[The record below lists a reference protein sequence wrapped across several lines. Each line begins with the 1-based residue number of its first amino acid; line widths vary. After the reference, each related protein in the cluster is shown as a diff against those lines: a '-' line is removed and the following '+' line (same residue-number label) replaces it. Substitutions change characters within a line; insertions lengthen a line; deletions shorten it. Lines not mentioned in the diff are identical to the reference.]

1 MKVFIKIATEEDRVK
16 RVWGKEAN
24 EGVEETEEGP
34 MRLQLRFERSLFET
48 DAGSK

>member
-24 EGVEETEEGP
+24 EGVEETEGP
-34 MRLQLRFERSLFET
+34 IRLQLRFERSLFET